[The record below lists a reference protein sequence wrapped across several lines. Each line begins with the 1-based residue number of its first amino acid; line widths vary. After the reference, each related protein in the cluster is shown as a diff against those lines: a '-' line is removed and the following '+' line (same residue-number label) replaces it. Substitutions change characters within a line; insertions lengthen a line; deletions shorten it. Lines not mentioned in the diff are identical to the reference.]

1 MPARENIETF
11 PAIPIG
17 NGLLRIEY
25 QLALNVRFGVHKET
39 FQMSDAY
46 HGDLAEANGNQV
58 PFFVVSPMK
67 FGVMTFFTLGF
78 YWVYCF
84 YQSWSLHREKTGERV
99 SPFWRS
105 AFAVF
110 FIYPLL
116 RRVNDHIRDSGKTYP
131 WSILGLTLGYYGFC
145 VVWVA
150 ASVVLEGQLWP
161 AYFAGLAVQ
170 AAWLIIL
177 VFMQKGINFGA
188 GDKEGK
194 ANSRFTLANWLWMLL
209 GIALMAAQLFA
220 LITLSPM
227 V

>member
-39 FQMSDAY
+39 FQMSDAH

-161 AYFAGLAVQ
+161 AYFAGLAIQ

-177 VFMQKGINFGA
+177 VFMQKGINFSA

-220 LITLSPM
+220 LIALSPM

>member
-11 PAIPIG
+11 PTIPIR

-39 FQMSDAY
+39 FQMSDA
-46 HGDLAEANGNQV
+46 HHADLAEANGNQV

-67 FGVMTFFTLGF
+67 FGVMNFFTLGF

-145 VVWVA
+145 VVWVV
-150 ASVVLEGQLWP
+150 ASVVLEDQLWP
-161 AYFAGLAVQ
+161 AYFAGLSIQ

-177 VFMQKGINFGA
+177 VFMQKGINFCA

-194 ANSRFTLANWLWMLL
+194 TNSRFTLANWLWMLL

-220 LITLSPM
+220 LIALSPM

>member
-1 MPARENIETF
+1 
-11 PAIPIG
+11 
-17 NGLLRIEY
+17 
-25 QLALNVRFGVHKET
+25 
-39 FQMSDAY
+39 MSDA
-46 HGDLAEANGNQV
+46 HHADLAEANGNQV
-58 PFFVVSPMK
+58 PFFVVSPIK
-67 FGVMTFFTLGF
+67 FGVMNFFTLGF

-145 VVWVA
+145 VVWVV
-150 ASVVLEGQLWP
+150 ASVVLEDQLWP
-161 AYFAGLAVQ
+161 AYFAGLAIQ

-177 VFMQKGINFGA
+177 VFMQKGINFCA

-220 LITLSPM
+220 LIALSPM